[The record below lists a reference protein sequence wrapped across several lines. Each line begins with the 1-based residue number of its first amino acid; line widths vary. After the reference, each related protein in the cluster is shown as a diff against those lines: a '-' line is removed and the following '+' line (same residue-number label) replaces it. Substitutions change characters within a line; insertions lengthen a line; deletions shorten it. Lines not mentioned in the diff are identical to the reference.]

1 MKRLGRISVM
11 TLSIIGLSLI
21 LGIATSHSVRAA
33 VSALVTVTNTPANP
47 VPIQSVDDKNAF
59 QVQYTVAFAEDP
71 QQVAIPTG
79 QRLVVDF
86 VTVNGDSFG
95 PGPTQP
101 VIVLSSSL
109 TGGGSASYYLS
120 PVPTV
125 SGLSQ
130 LSLAQPVKVYAD
142 TLFVEGGYAG
152 ATPTGFTLGVSISG
166 HLVPIP

>member
-1 MKRLGRISVM
+1 MKRLGRISIL
-11 TLSIIGLSLI
+11 TLSVIGLSLI
-21 LGIATSHSVRAA
+21 LGIATSHTVRAA

-47 VPIQSVDDKNAF
+47 VPIQSVADKNAF
-59 QVQYTVAFAEDP
+59 QVQYTVSFAEDP

-86 VTVNGDSFG
+86 VTIDGDIFG

-109 TGGGSASYYLS
+109 TGGGSANYYFS
-120 PVPTV
+120 PVQTV

-130 LSLAQPVKVYAD
+130 LSLAQPAKVYAD

-152 ATPTGFTLGVSISG
+152 TTPTGFSFIVAISG